1 MNYVM
6 RSISR
11 RVDTK
16 NTKRGKQQER
26 KKGKIQSRIFHNS
39 LFHYSRFKL
48 AITYAGVMGAT
59 LLICGYFAHVVMV
72 KAFTRTIDREL
83 EVFGRIFED
92 KLKPRLKT
100 PGVLP
105 ISISGYLPE
114 ICLKQQSCPI
124 LKSESA
130 VMGLLLDGH
139 YVRLLNLKGESIA
152 AFYNYPDQ
160 FPDNLA
166 LNYSYDIRNLQ
177 GELYHLHLMP
187 LYINNNQLWG
197 YLQVGRSVQRLNHYM
212 NGLHLLLIFGVPFS
226 MFIIGGA
233 GWWLAGFAMQPIE
246 KSYQQLQ
253 QFTGDAAHELLT
265 PIASLQTIIDTNSI
279 TQETKQA
286 LQRQVK
292 RLSSLTQDL
301 LLLSR
306 LENSLQAGKLS
317 LNLQHICLNDVVADV
332 EEELLP
338 LAMNTGVLLSSHI
351 PEEVNFYI
359 QGNEGQIY
367 RLLLNLLSNGIKYTP
382 VGGGVQINLS
392 ANNNYA
398 IINVIDT
405 GIGIPAA
412 DIPQIFDR
420 FYRVNADRCRNT
432 GGSGLG
438 LAIALAITQTH
449 KGKLEVESQVDH
461 GSTFTLS
468 LPLVSTVNK

>member
-1 MNYVM
+1 MN
-6 RSISR
+6 
-11 RVDTK
+11 
-16 NTKRGKQQER
+16 
-26 KKGKIQSRIFHNS
+26 HNS
-39 LFHYSRFKL
+39 LFNYSRFKL

-59 LLICGYFAHVVMV
+59 LLICGYLAHVVMV

-105 ISISGYLPE
+105 VNISNSLPE
-114 ICLKQQSCPI
+114 ICFQKQSCPI
-124 LKSESA
+124 FKSESA

-139 YVRLLNLKGESIA
+139 YVRLLNVNGEAIA
-152 AFYNYPDQ
+152 AFYNSPNQ
-160 FPDNLA
+160 FPDNFD
-166 LNYSYDIRNLQ
+166 LNYSYDITNSQ

-187 LYINNNQLWG
+187 LFINDNQLWG

-212 NGLHLLLIFGVPFS
+212 NGLHLLFVLGVPFS

-233 GWWLAGFAMQPIE
+233 GWWLAGFAMLPIE

-253 QFTGDAAHELLT
+253 QFTGDAAHELRT
-265 PIASLQTIIDTNSI
+265 PIASLQTIIDTNFI
-279 TQETKQA
+279 TQETKQS

-292 RLSSLTQDL
+292 RLGSLTEDL

-306 LENSLQAGKLS
+306 LESGLPDAKS
-317 LNLQHICLNDVVADV
+317 KLNLQQICLNDVVADV

-338 LAMNTGVLLSSHI
+338 LGMKADVLLSSHI
-351 PEEVNFYI
+351 PEDSDFYI

-367 RLLLNLLSNGIKYTP
+367 RLLLNLVSNGIKYTP
-382 VGGGVQINLS
+382 VSGEVKIHLS

-412 DIPQIFDR
+412 DIPHIFDR
-420 FYRVNADRCRNT
+420 FYRVNADRSRNT

-449 KGKLEVESQVDH
+449 KGKLEVESRVDH
-461 GSTFTLS
+461 GSVFTLS
-468 LPLVSTVNK
+468 LPLFSTVNR

>member
-1 MNYVM
+1 MN
-6 RSISR
+6 
-11 RVDTK
+11 
-16 NTKRGKQQER
+16 
-26 KKGKIQSRIFHNS
+26 HNS

-59 LLICGYFAHVVMV
+59 LLICGYLAHMVMV

-105 ISISGYLPE
+105 VNISNSLPE
-114 ICLKQQSCPI
+114 ICFQKQSCPI
-124 LKSESA
+124 FKSESA

-152 AFYNYPDQ
+152 GFYNSPDQ
-160 FPDNLA
+160 FPDNFD
-166 LNYSYDIRNLQ
+166 LNYSYDITNRQ

-187 LYINNNQLWG
+187 LIIHDNQLWG

-212 NGLHLLLIFGVPFS
+212 NGLHLLLILGVPFS

-233 GWWLAGFAMQPIE
+233 GWWLAGLAMLPIE

-253 QFTGDAAHELLT
+253 QFTGDAAHELRT

-279 TQETKQA
+279 PQESKHA

-292 RLSSLTQDL
+292 RLSCLTQDL

-306 LENSLQAGKLS
+306 LESGLQTAKLDI
-317 LNLQHICLNDVVADV
+317 NLQQICLNDMFADV

-338 LAMNTGVLLSSHI
+338 LAMDAEVLLSSHI
-351 PEEVNFYI
+351 SEDANFYI

-367 RLLLNLLSNGIKYTP
+367 RLLLNLVSNGIKYTP
-382 VGGGVQINLS
+382 AGGEVKINLS

-398 IINVIDT
+398 MITVKDT

-412 DIPQIFDR
+412 DIPHIFDR
-420 FYRVNADRCRNT
+420 FYRVNADRSRNT

-461 GSTFTLS
+461 GSNFTLS
-468 LPLVSTVNK
+468 LPLFSTVNK